1 MRRDKI
7 SKLMR
12 ACRDKKLIGYAEE
25 YLRLCEN
32 DGSEKSGTRRKERRF
47 PNVAGFC
54 RYMRVGAAELENVR
68 ESYPE
73 QYDALCAIF
82 EDEALNSDVSSALIG
97 SYLKKRLGYSEKDER
112 EGAISVCFE
121 HDVIADGG

>member
-1 MRRDKI
+1 MRKTKLSKI
-7 SKLMR
+7 MR

-25 YLRLCEN
+25 YLRLCEE
-32 DGSEKSGTRRKERRF
+32 SERSGGKKKEKRF

-54 RYMRVGAAELENVR
+54 RYMKVGAGELDAVR

-73 QYDALCAIF
+73 QYDALLAIF

-97 SYLKKRLGYSEKDER
+97 SYLKKRLGYSERDEK
-112 EGAISVCFE
+112 ESAISVLFE
-121 HDVIADGG
+121 HDVIEDGG

>member
-1 MRRDKI
+1 MRRTKT

-12 ACRDKKLIGYAEE
+12 ACKEKKLIGYAEE
-25 YLRLCEN
+25 YLRLCEEA
-32 DGSEKSGTRRKERRF
+32 DMPCTKKKERRF

-54 RYMRVGAAELENVR
+54 RYMKVGAAELEALR

-73 QYDALCAIF
+73 QYDALLAIF

-97 SYLKKRLGYSEKDER
+97 SYLKKRLGYSEKDDKEAT
-112 EGAISVCFE
+112 AISVCFE